1 MKPGARYVN
10 GLVVAGAM
18 LFAAAA
24 PGADTPLAGT
34 SWRLVEIQSMDD
46 ATGTVRPEDLS
57 RFTMQ
62 LNEDGSVS
70 MVLDCNRAN
79 GTWTVEPSADE
90 SNGRFEFGPLA
101 TTKALCPPPN
111 LDERIAAQAQ
121 YIRGYLLKDGRLYL
135 SLMAD
140 GGIWAWE
147 PYEPEG
153 EPAAHF
159 SEPGEAEGA
168 PVPAAPDDGGPR
180 NWKVTRNLNLRES
193 KSTGSAVV
201 AVLEPGKILDNLGC
215 EQAEDR
221 FWCYVQ
227 PLGGGPV
234 GFVASEFL
242 EPAVSPNGAAMTGP
256 DDSAY
261 RAGQG
266 DFDARGRVPCAQSA
280 GQPMTLCN
288 FQVARAGGG
297 YATVVVTLPDGRS
310 RNLYFRMGIAI
321 GAGTSE
327 ADNPGAF
334 STWRES
340 DLTFIRVGN
349 ERYEIPD
356 AVILGG

>member
-1 MKPGARYVN
+1 MNPRKRFVN
-10 GLVVAGAM
+10 GWAVAGAV
-18 LFAAAA
+18 LFSASAMAAE
-24 PGADTPLAGT
+24 GPLAAT

-46 ATGTVRPEDLS
+46 ATGTVRPEDPA

-62 LNEDGSVS
+62 LNEDGSVG

-79 GTWTVEPSADE
+79 GTWTAEPSADE

-111 LDERIAAQAQ
+111 LDERIAAQAP

-147 PYEPEG
+147 PDEPETESAAGSSGAAAG
-153 EPAAHF
+153 EGT
-159 SEPGEAEGA
+159 S
-168 PVPAAPDDGGPR
+168 VPAAPEDGGPR
-180 NWKVTRNLNLRES
+180 NWKVTKTLNLRES
-193 KSTGSAVV
+193 ASTNSAIV
-201 AVLEPGKILDNLGC
+201 ARFEPGKILDNLGC

-227 PLGGGPV
+227 LLGGGPV
-234 GFVASEFL
+234 GFVAAEFL

-256 DDSAY
+256 DNSAY

-266 DFDARGRVPCAQSA
+266 DFDARGQVRCAQQA
-280 GQPMTLCN
+280 DQPMTWCD

-327 ADNPGAF
+327 AENPGEF
-334 STWRES
+334 SMSREG
-340 DLTFIRVGN
+340 DTTLIRVGE
-349 ERYEIPD
+349 ERYEIFD
-356 AVILGG
+356 AVVLGG